1 MPTNANE
8 CHQTH
13 IECHRTQ
20 SNTIEYHGIP
30 WNTNIEHN
38 RIPWNTMEPWNTN
51 IEHNRIPWNTMEY
64 TIEYHG
70 TMEPWN
76 TNINPN
82 ILIHAIHYY
91 TYDCKIQ
98 TTN

>member
-20 SNTIEYHGIP
+20 SNTIEYHGI
-30 WNTNIEHN
+30 
-38 RIPWNTMEPWNTN
+38 PWNTN